1 MIICVILTSIMSIS
15 EKNIRHV
22 SLQIW
27 KIFYHSLV
35 KIKKKIRTPR
45 FRSSFYRVVSHSST
59 VCISMN
65 FSKTYFF
72 AKKKILVIVLRFK
85 RFSLYKT
92 VPDKQVCAIVAFL
105 ISLKMQFR
113 TNPKNIAQRVY
124 KHFYFWCVSPD
135 K

>member
-1 MIICVILTSIMSIS
+1 MIICLILTSIMSIS

-22 SLQIW
+22 SLQTG

-35 KIKKKIRTPR
+35 KIKKKIAPR
-45 FRSSFYRVVSHSST
+45 LWSSFYRVVSHSST

-72 AKKKILVIVLRFK
+72 TKKKILVIVLDLRYFPYIK
-85 RFSLYKT
+85 L
-92 VPDKQVCAIVAFL
+92 PDKQVCAIVAFL

>member
-1 MIICVILTSIMSIS
+1 MIICLILTSIMSIS

-22 SLQIW
+22 SLQTG

-35 KIKKKIRTPR
+35 KIKKKIAPR
-45 FRSSFYRVVSHSST
+45 FWSSFYRDVSHSST

-85 RFSLYKT
+85 IFSLYKT
-92 VPDKQVCAIVAFL
+92 VPDKYVCAIVAFL

-135 K
+135 R

>member
-1 MIICVILTSIMSIS
+1 MIICLILTSIMSIS

-22 SLQIW
+22 SLQTG

-35 KIKKKIRTPR
+35 KIKKKIAPR
-45 FRSSFYRVVSHSST
+45 FWSSFYRVVSHSST

-85 RFSLYKT
+85 IFSLYKT
-92 VPDKQVCAIVAFL
+92 VPDKYVCAIVAFL